1 MSKYLAWIDE
11 LENEL
16 LCSCVSW
23 LAEAIWEVA
32 APEDADTPTGAGA
45 VLGRCLQ
52 RWRLKWGCYSINQ
65 FNHLIRYVEI
75 SSLVTLMW
83 IFIGINAINSG
94 HTMAYNLMVR
104 MYDVIHLKL
113 QYKPFLEE
121 NVNFTYF
128 YFKLF
133 SFLSRHKTTW
143 IEGSK
148 TTNLLN
154 MMFDVWPWTMCWV
167 IKWVVLG
174 KFKYC

>member
-1 MSKYLAWIDE
+1 MFMRFLTCWSDLGSCSSRRCRHSDGGGSRTWSMFTTMASKIRIAF
-11 LENEL
+11 N
-16 LCSCVSW
+16 
-23 LAEAIWEVA
+23 
-32 APEDADTPTGAGA
+32 
-45 VLGRCLQ
+45 
-52 RWRLKWGCYSINQ
+52 KSIQSLDQ
-65 FNHLIRYVEI
+65 FIVEI

-83 IFIGINAINSG
+83 IFIGIKAINSG

-154 MMFDVWPWTMCWV
+154 MMFDVWPWAMCWV

-174 KFKYC
+174 KFEYC